1 MQSDDRPL
9 FSLIK
14 YINSCK
20 QFSIPSL
27 QLCSQGAAEYALQ
40 KLLRKSPRQ
49 RLILQTTLTPIW
61 SMIRNKHNSTDV
73 LLYVP
78 QVWNK

>member
-1 MQSDDRPL
+1 MTDLYFLLSNTL
-9 FSLIK
+9 TAVNSLAYPHCNCALK
-14 YINSCK
+14 GQQNN
-20 QFSIPSL
+20 
-27 QLCSQGAAEYALQ
+27 ALQ
-40 KLLRKSPRQ
+40 NLLRKSPRQ

>member
-27 QLCSQGAAEYALQ
+27 QWCSQGAAEQCTPKTAQ
-40 KLLRKSPRQ
+40 KEPKAATHPPNNSHSN
-49 RLILQTTLTPIW
+49 LIDDSQQAQF
-61 SMIRNKHNSTDV
+61 H
-73 LLYVP
+73 
-78 QVWNK
+78 